1 MKVVLIK
8 DDKKIGKSGDIKDV
22 ADGYARNFLLKNNIA
37 VMATPQAL
45 AEAKKKKESE
55 AKKIATEKTNT
66 EELFKKLNKFKIK
79 TTLKFGDGDTAF
91 GSVSEK
97 DISDMLKEKGFDID
111 VKNIILDS
119 HIKTLGEYK
128 VKIKLGFD
136 FEPEISIVVEK
147 E

>member
-1 MKVVLIK
+1 MKIILIK
-8 DDKKIGKSGDIKDV
+8 DDKKIGKAGDIKDV
-22 ADGYARNFLLKNNIA
+22 ADGYARNFLFKNGIA

-45 AEAKKKKESE
+45 AEAEKRKKQNAEKMENEKK
-55 AKKIATEKTNT
+55 NT
-66 EELFKKLNKFKIK
+66 ESLFKKLNKFKIK
-79 TTLKFGDGDTAF
+79 TSLKFGEGDTAF

-111 VKNIILDS
+111 AKNILLDS
-119 HIKTLGEYK
+119 HIKTLGEHK
-128 VKIKLGFD
+128 VKIRLGFD